1 MRRIA
6 LAGGCAALLLFLLGL
21 SPSVA
26 GAFTQCPAVGA
37 DTGCQFLIT
46 VSDSGQSFQSDAT
59 QPPYENLEDA
69 LIGVQNN
76 SSKPLASI
84 TLSSAGASANPLFG
98 FENDGMCDA
107 GSQTR
112 PDGSAGPGP
121 PAGCVE
127 PSGTACPSDNSASD
141 CAFPPPPGE
150 PANYNDNGGGSGTTV
165 GTFANGDMQTGYE
178 GPTSWFSGVANSDSS
193 GVVNFSPP
201 IAPNSSTFF
210 SLEEPPASGIAVGSP
225 TTIPS
230 TTLSGAG
237 QTGPSIS
244 VVQGTG
250 VTDRATIAGPNA
262 AAAGGSVSF
271 TVFSDPACTKG
282 VANAGSAAV
291 TNGASGPSTSVASLA
306 PGTYYWQAS
315 YSGDSQNQP
324 STSPCGSEV
333 LHVQT
338 PTTTSTTLTGGKVSG
353 AKITVPSGTSVTDQA
368 RIGGAGA
375 ATAGGTVTYA
385 LYRNNTCTQAV
396 GGPSSAAV
404 VNGVGRP
411 SAAVKPAPGTYY
423 WRAVYSGDATHGPS
437 SSACGSEVL
446 SVPASRSL
454 GLPSSRACL
463 SRRAFVVHPRIP
475 KHAKLATATVFING
489 SLTKRVKFG
498 KRVSF
503 VNLKN
508 LPKGT
513 FTVAIIVTTKAGQT
527 FQDHR
532 RYHTCRPKKH

>member
-6 LAGGCAALLLFLLGL
+6 LAGGCAALLLLLLGL
-21 SPSVA
+21 SPATA

-46 VSDSGQSFQSDAT
+46 VSDSGQSFQSDST
-59 QPPYENLEDA
+59 QPPYENAEDA

-84 TLSSAGASANPLFG
+84 PLSSPGTPLFG
-98 FENDGMCDA
+98 FELDGLCNP
-107 GSQTR
+107 GT
-112 PDGSAGPGP
+112 GPAP
-121 PAGCVE
+121 SGCVHST
-127 PSGTACPSDNSASD
+127 SGGGTPCPSTGGSD

-150 PANYNDNGGGSGTTV
+150 PANYNDGGGGSGNSSTV
-165 GTFANGDMQTGYE
+165 GTFANNDMQVGYE
-178 GPTSWFSGVANSDSS
+178 GPTTWYSGVSNGDSS

-201 IAPNSSTFF
+201 IPPNGSTYF
-210 SLEEPPASGIAVGSP
+210 SLEEPPASGIAVGTP
-225 TTIPS
+225 TTVPS
-230 TTLSGAG
+230 TTLSGGG

-250 VTDRATIAGPNA
+250 VTDRANIAGPNA
-262 AAAGGSVSF
+262 AAAGGTVSF
-271 TVFSDPACTKG
+271 TVFSDPACTRG
-282 VANAGSAAV
+282 VASGGSAPV
-291 TNGASGPSTSVASLA
+291 TNGASGASASVANLA

-324 STSPCGSEV
+324 STSACGSEV
-333 LHVQT
+333 LHVQS
-338 PTTTSTTLTGGKVSG
+338 PTTTSTTLTGGKVVG

-368 RIGGAGA
+368 KISGASA
-375 ATAGGTVTYA
+375 ATAGGSVTYA
-385 LYRNNTCTQAV
+385 LYRNNTCTQPV
-396 GGPSSAAV
+396 GGLSSATV
-404 VNGVGRP
+404 VNGTAGR

-423 WRAVYSGDATHGPS
+423 WRAIYSGDAVNGPS
-437 SSACGSEVL
+437 SSACGSEILV
-446 SVPASRSL
+446 VPSSRTL

-463 SRRAFVVHPRIP
+463 SKRAFVVHPRIP
-475 KHAKLATATVFING
+475 KRSKLLSATVFING
-489 SLTKRVKFG
+489 NLTRRITFG
-498 KRVSF
+498 KKVSF

-513 FTVAIIVTTKAGQT
+513 FTVAIIVTTRSGQT

-532 RYHTCRPKKH
+532 RYHTCRPKKK